1 MKTISLFS
9 GAGGLDIG
17 ATEAGAEIVCSID
30 TDLDSL
36 KTLKLNEVSNSSTL
50 LIHQDISTLSGESIL
65 RQCGHNKNEIEF
77 LIGGPP
83 CQSFSKNNYWTK
95 SGEESLRRKK
105 RRKKTAENNGRD
117 FIEDITLPKAKNR
130 TKVHEDKRTSLVME
144 YARLI
149 NEISPRGFL
158 FENVQSITH
167 PKNKKYL
174 YEFINYTENC
184 GYKVKELR
192 LSSELFG
199 VAQKRKR
206 VFVIGHKKKAL
217 DEPEITHSADNSIFL
232 KPVTTA
238 KAAIHKYRF
247 KKYFEESEI
256 IEGRWSEYLPDIP
269 PGMNYKALTSWAGYK
284 NPIFE
289 AETKFWNFL
298 LKLHPDKPSW
308 TIASNPGPW
317 VGPFHWD
324 NRRLRTVEMAA
335 LQSFPDDY
343 KFYGSRRSRIRQIGN
358 AVPPLMAKAVM
369 DILVK
374 S

>member
-17 ATEAGAEIVCSID
+17 ATMAGAEIVCCVD
-30 TDLDSL
+30 TDNDSL
-36 KTLKLNEVSNSSTL
+36 ETLRSNNATKHSTFISDDIATLTGHKLL
-50 LIHQDISTLSGESIL
+50 L
-65 RQCGHNKNEIEF
+65 RCGYKKNEIEF

-95 SGEESLRRKK
+95 SGVESLRRKIRMKETADSRGREYIEDVVLSKTK
-105 RRKKTAENNGRD
+105 RR
-117 FIEDITLPKAKNR
+117 IE
-130 TKVHEDKRTSLVME
+130 VHEDKRTSLVME

-149 NEISPRGFL
+149 GEISPRGFL

-167 PKNKKYL
+167 PKNIKYMH
-174 YEFINYTENC
+174 EFIKYTENI

-192 LSSELFG
+192 LSSEAYG
-199 VAQKRKR
+199 VPQKRKR
-206 VFVIGHKKKAL
+206 VFLIGHKEKYL
-217 DEPEITHSADNSIFL
+217 GEPEITHTDENSLFL
-232 KPVTTA
+232 EPLTTS
-238 KAAIHKYRF
+238 KMAIHKFRF
-247 KKYFEESEI
+247 KKYFEEGEI

-289 AETKFWNFL
+289 AETRFWNFL
-298 LKLHPDKPSW
+298 LKLHPDRPSW

-317 VGPFHWD
+317 IGPFHWE
-324 NRRLRTVEMAA
+324 NRRLRTIEMAA
-335 LQSFPDDY
+335 LQSFPGDY
-343 KFYGSRRSRIRQIGN
+343 VFFGTRRSRVRQIGN

-369 DILVK
+369 EVLINA
-374 S
+374 